1 MKVDVCLA
9 LGSNI
14 GDKAGHVR
22 RAFALLTESGAFSQ
36 LVLSPLYRTPPW
48 GKTDQDWFVN
58 ACAAGSSSWPAEELL
73 TLALDIEARMGRVRT
88 ERWGPRI
95 IDVDLLYRGDER
107 VETERLHLPHP
118 RMSERGFVMIPLAA
132 IRPDTLIAGRKA
144 AEIAR
149 DFAGEGIVPLD

>member
-1 MKVDVCLA
+1 MSVDVGLA

-22 RAFALLTESGAFSQ
+22 RAFDLLKESGAFTQ

-58 ACAAGSSSWPAEELL
+58 ACAAGSSSWPAEDVL

-88 ERWGPRI
+88 ERWGPRV
-95 IDVDLLYRGDER
+95 IDVDLLYHGNER
-107 VETERLHLPHP
+107 IETERLHLPHP
-118 RMSERGFVMIPLAA
+118 RMAERGFVMIPLAA
-132 IRPDTLIAGRKA
+132 IRPDYSIAGRQA
-144 AEIAR
+144 ADIAR